1 MCSIVGNEKEPQQ
14 APPGQGTDASR
25 APLCIFQYSAT
36 TAALSRYMF
45 LPSCEGHRHVQ
56 HCQACK
62 GELHQVKH
70 WCQSHT
76 FLTMPHMPAAFVTLQ
91 QHVMAKCG
99 RICRV
104 LEYAQVCTIRTSA
117 LTWWSSL

>member
-1 MCSIVGNEKEPQQ
+1 MHTSACSNTPQIRLHLAITCFYQVVKAAGVCSTVRNAKERYNE
-14 APPGQGTDASR
+14 
-25 APLCIFQYSAT
+25 
-36 TAALSRYMF
+36 
-45 LPSCEGHRHVQ
+45 LP
-56 HCQACK
+56 
-62 GELHQVKH
+62 QVKH

-76 FLTMPHMPAAFVTLQ
+76 FLTVPHMPAAFVTLQ
-91 QHVMAKCG
+91 QHVIAKCG